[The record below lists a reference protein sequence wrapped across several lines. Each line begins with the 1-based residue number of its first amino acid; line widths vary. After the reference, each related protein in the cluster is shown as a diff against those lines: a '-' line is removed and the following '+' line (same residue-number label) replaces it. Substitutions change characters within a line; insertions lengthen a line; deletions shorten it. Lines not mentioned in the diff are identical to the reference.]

1 MKFRLLLPLM
11 LSMLFWSV
19 AHAQPVET
27 VGPAE
32 PVESGQAGPD
42 AVLAAFS
49 EGLATLSGAFKQES
63 YDDRGSLQESAAG
76 QFYLAAPNLFRWDY
90 ELPYAQHIVADGRQV
105 WVHDVDLEQVTVRP
119 QSDAEDETPLSLLT
133 RPEALKDRFHV
144 IVIEDQGVAVLR
156 LTPLDGDS
164 QLEFVEAE
172 LAGRDLTAMHIVDV
186 FGQRTQLSFLDVTR
200 NEPLDTSWF
209 TFSPPPGVDVVG
221 DVSLG
226 PELFS
231 EELPASDLNQ

>member
-1 MKFRLLLPLM
+1 MKFRLLLPLV
-11 LSMLFWSV
+11 LSILFWSV
-19 AHAQPVET
+19 AHAQPVE
-27 VGPAE
+27 PAE
-32 PVESGQAGPD
+32 PVESAEAGPD

-49 EGLATLSGAFKQES
+49 ENLVTLSGAFKQES
-63 YDDRGSLQESAAG
+63 YDDRGALQESAQG

-90 ELPYAQHIVADGRQV
+90 ELPYAQHIVADGLQV

-133 RPEALKDRFHV
+133 RPQALKDRFHV
-144 IVIEDQGVAVLR
+144 VLIDVDNVSVLR

-172 LAGRDLTAMHIVDV
+172 LQGQALTAMHIVDV
-186 FGQRTQLSFLDVTR
+186 FGQRTRLEFLDVAR
-200 NEPLDTSWF
+200 NAPLDPAWF
-209 TFSPPPGVDVVG
+209 SFTPPPGVDVVG

-231 EELPASDLNQ
+231 EELPTSDLNP